1 VLKDFHRRVLGSR
14 YIDPDKYRNQKDVI
28 TIVAN
33 EYSRIGKKKR
43 TGLVSARLHPDL
55 MYIDPAISDIPFY
68 NEQLK
73 EKYNFIDYKDR
84 PLHHTLQT
92 YSQFIARAKMLEDK
106 HKPSEAFLQYIIALE
121 LIFAG
126 KETISS
132 TIARRVAAMTYKQIN
147 SDYELLRQRIRED
160 YRLRSLY
167 VHEGQLINSQQLA
180 SIAEICHYVLHAMLY
195 LQRELPQISID
206 QWMKNIDLLVSNL
219 SNNEQVTDELLRSCG
234 VDYPIGGLSDISDK

>member
-1 VLKDFHRRVLGSR
+1 M
-14 YIDPDKYRNQKDVI
+14 YRNQKDVI

-33 EYSRIGKKKR
+33 EYSRIGKKKP
-43 TGLVSARLHPDL
+43 TALLSSRLHPDVK
-55 MYIDPAISDIPFY
+55 YIDPAISDIPSY
-68 NEQLK
+68 SKQLE
-73 EKYNFIDYKDR
+73 EKYNFTDYKDT

-106 HKPSEAFLQYIIALE
+106 HKPSEAFLQYVISLE

-132 TIARRVAAMTYKQIN
+132 TIARRVAAMTCKQIN
-147 SDYELLRQRIRED
+147 SDYELLRQRIRQD

-167 VHEGQLINSQQLA
+167 VHEGQSIDSQQLA

-195 LQRELPQISID
+195 LQREFPQLSINH
-206 QWMKNIDLLVSNL
+206 WMKNIDLLGSKF
-219 SNNEQVTDELLRSCG
+219 SDNEHVTNELLRSCG
-234 VDYPIGGLSDISDK
+234 VDYRESGLSDTSDE